1 MLRGSNQRLILNIDA
16 VSKGGRVNDIMMS
29 VNVPDYWQPRIL
41 IQALEGCRVFSELKG
56 QDLRDTIKNEVDS
69 MPDVI

>member
-1 MLRGSNQRLILNIDA
+1 MKNEVSGFKLNIDA
-16 VSKGGRVNDIMMS
+16 FSKNGRINAVMMS
-29 VNVPDYWQPRIL
+29 GNVPDYWQPRIL

-56 QDLRDTIKNEVDS
+56 QDLRDAIKNEVDS